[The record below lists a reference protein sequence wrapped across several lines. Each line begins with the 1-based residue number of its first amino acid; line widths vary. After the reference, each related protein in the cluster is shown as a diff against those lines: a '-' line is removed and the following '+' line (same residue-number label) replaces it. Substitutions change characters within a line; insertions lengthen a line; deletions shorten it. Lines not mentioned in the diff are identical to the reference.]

1 MTNDEL
7 MREMHGDLKVL
18 RRESETA
25 KESRERIHRDIEE
38 VKDAIEQNR
47 RCIQKQRAEI
57 VRITAVFGV
66 VSTFLSAW
74 WVGLLGW
81 MKWFPA
87 SHR

>member
-1 MTNDEL
+1 MNNDDL
-7 MREMHGDLKVL
+7 IREMHGDLKVL

-25 KESRERIHRDIEE
+25 KESREQIYADIEE

-57 VRITAVFGV
+57 VRIKAVFGV
-66 VSTFLSAW
+66 VSTFLSAL

-81 MKWFPA
+81 LRWF
-87 SHR
+87 REG